1 MKFVFGERDTDFF
14 SAFYEDSFNRYLE
27 WLVL

>member
-14 SAFYEDSFNRYLE
+14 SGLYEDSFSRYLE